1 MARAVDGTVGETGW
15 ELQEEEGAVRL
26 TLHAACVEQ
35 IACEVIDETPLP
47 EPEPEPA
54 ESPS

>member
-1 MARAVDGTVGETGW
+1 MDGTVGETGW